1 MKVLQVEQLSKTFSS
16 GGKVTAALTDVSFHI
31 DRGEVLALLGKNGAG
46 KTTAIKIVTGIMT
59 ADSGTVSIERQ
70 QGPQRHR
77 PRVGA
82 VLDGG
87 KNLYW
92 RLNALENLEYFGV
105 MRGMRMR
112 DARAKGKALLQKFG
126 LEDKAR
132 APVQTLS
139 RGMQQ
144 KLAIVVALLH
154 EPSLLVLD
162 EPTLGVDYEGTQALL
177 QLIKELRA
185 EGLAVLLTT
194 HQLEIAEQMSD
205 RTAIVHQGRKV
216 ADALTNEIKGEFA
229 GDNYQIDFQGS
240 LAPPVVQALTDRFR
254 ASVSGQMLSFSGSAE
269 QLYHVLGMLSP
280 TPIMRVVRGDFG
292 LSAAF
297 VNYTR

>member
-1 MKVLQVEQLSKTFSS
+1 MKVLQVDRLSKTFSV
-16 GGKVTAALTDVSFHI
+16 GGKLTPALNDVSFHI
-31 DRGEVLALLGKNGAG
+31 EQGEVLALLGKNGAG

-59 ADSGTVSIERQ
+59 ADSGSVSIERQ
-70 QGPQRHR
+70 HGTTRHR
-77 PRVGA
+77 PPVGA
-82 VLDGG
+82 VLDGS
-87 KNLYW
+87 KNLYG

-105 MRGMRMR
+105 MRGLRMR
-112 DARAKGKALLQKFG
+112 EARAKGKALLQKFG
-126 LEDKAR
+126 LDAKAG

-144 KLAIVVALLH
+144 KLAIVVSLVH
-154 EPSLLVLD
+154 EPRLLVLD

-177 QLIKELRA
+177 QLIKDLRA

-205 RTAIVHQGRKV
+205 RTAILHQGRKV
-216 ADALTNEIKGEFA
+216 ADALTTKIKGEFA
-229 GDNYQIDFQGS
+229 ADSYQIDFQGS
-240 LAPPVVQALTDRFR
+240 LAEPVLQALTHRFR
-254 ASVSGQMLSFSGSAE
+254 AHVSGQMLSFTGSAE